1 MDRRLLRST
10 RQPGQ
15 LGFGRRQQ
23 IAKLVPHLPPA
34 ITEAMVKAPV
44 AAGGRR
50 ESRSLVTL
58 NDLEVGMVLEEDVLS
73 GERNSPGA
81 ERRGNHRFIAGAITH
96 YRRRRQSGRTHPCFG
111 PGAGIKVTFMEKS
124 KLLLVDDEPNLTS
137 ALVRSLDRSQFEI
150 FTADS
155 AQKGCMILAGN
166 DIDVVVSD
174 ERMPGM
180 TGSQFLTEVRKQ
192 WPNTIR
198 MILSGQA
205 DLEAAVRAIN
215 EGEVYRFLLKPCHP
229 KELQMTILQGLQ
241 QKKLVAQSRKLLQ
254 EHQKT
259 QNLLE
264 ELEKANPGITKI
276 EMDEDGAI
284 MMDDRRQAHRRRAV
298 AARRPRAGDGEGR
311 RR

>member
-1 MDRRLLRST
+1 
-10 RQPGQ
+10 
-15 LGFGRRQQ
+15 
-23 IAKLVPHLPPA
+23 
-34 ITEAMVKAPV
+34 
-44 AAGGRR
+44 
-50 ESRSLVTL
+50 
-58 NDLEVGMVLEEDVLS
+58 
-73 GERNSPGA
+73 
-81 ERRGNHRFIAGAITH
+81 
-96 YRRRRQSGRTHPCFG
+96 
-111 PGAGIKVTFMEKS
+111 MEKS

-155 AQKGCMILAGN
+155 AQKGLMILAGN
-166 DIDVVVSD
+166 EIDVVVSD

-180 TGSQFLTEVRKQ
+180 TGSQFLSEVRKK

-241 QKKLVAQSRKLLQ
+241 QKKLVAQSRKLLM

-259 QNLLE
+259 MNILE
-264 ELEKANPGITKI
+264 ELEKANPGITKVD
-276 EMDEDGAI
+276 MDEDGVI
-284 MMDDRRQAHRRRAV
+284 TMEDDD
-298 AARRPRAGDGEGR
+298 PEGAEDVQSLLDDLEKEMAKIGGR
-311 RR
+311 

>member
-1 MDRRLLRST
+1 
-10 RQPGQ
+10 
-15 LGFGRRQQ
+15 
-23 IAKLVPHLPPA
+23 
-34 ITEAMVKAPV
+34 
-44 AAGGRR
+44 
-50 ESRSLVTL
+50 
-58 NDLEVGMVLEEDVLS
+58 
-73 GERNSPGA
+73 
-81 ERRGNHRFIAGAITH
+81 
-96 YRRRRQSGRTHPCFG
+96 
-111 PGAGIKVTFMEKS
+111 MEKS

-137 ALVRSLDRSQFEI
+137 ALVRSLDRTQFEI

-155 AQKGCMILAGN
+155 AQQALMVLAGN

-180 TGSQFLTEVRKQ
+180 TGSQLLAEVRKQ

-254 EHQKT
+254 EHQKNV
-259 QNLLE
+259 NLLE
-264 ELEKANPGITKI
+264 TLEKDNPGITRV
-276 EMDEDGAI
+276 ELDEDGAI
-284 MMDDRRQAHRRRAV
+284 LMDDDAGSTEDVQSLLDDLEREMAKV
-298 AARRPRAGDGEGR
+298 ARR
-311 RR
+311 

>member
-1 MDRRLLRST
+1 
-10 RQPGQ
+10 
-15 LGFGRRQQ
+15 
-23 IAKLVPHLPPA
+23 
-34 ITEAMVKAPV
+34 
-44 AAGGRR
+44 
-50 ESRSLVTL
+50 
-58 NDLEVGMVLEEDVLS
+58 
-73 GERNSPGA
+73 
-81 ERRGNHRFIAGAITH
+81 
-96 YRRRRQSGRTHPCFG
+96 
-111 PGAGIKVTFMEKS
+111 MEKS

-155 AQKGCMILAGN
+155 AQAGLMILAGN

-180 TGSQFLTEVRKQ
+180 TGSQFLAEVRKK

-241 QKKLVAQSRKLLQ
+241 HKKLVAQSRKLLQ
-254 EHQKT
+254 EHQK
-259 QNLLE
+259 NVNILE
-264 ELEKANPGITKI
+264 ELEKANPGITKVD
-276 EMDEDGAI
+276 MDEDGAI
-284 MMDDRRQAHRRRAV
+284 DMQDMEDDG
-298 AARRPRAGDGEGR
+298 GDVQSLLNDLEKEMAKIGGR
-311 RR
+311 

>member
-1 MDRRLLRST
+1 
-10 RQPGQ
+10 
-15 LGFGRRQQ
+15 
-23 IAKLVPHLPPA
+23 
-34 ITEAMVKAPV
+34 
-44 AAGGRR
+44 
-50 ESRSLVTL
+50 
-58 NDLEVGMVLEEDVLS
+58 
-73 GERNSPGA
+73 
-81 ERRGNHRFIAGAITH
+81 
-96 YRRRRQSGRTHPCFG
+96 
-111 PGAGIKVTFMEKS
+111 MEKS

-155 AQKGCMILAGN
+155 AQKGLLILAGN
-166 DIDVVVSD
+166 EIDVVVSD

-180 TGSQFLTEVRKQ
+180 TGSQFLAEVRKK

-198 MILSGQA
+198 MILSGPA

-259 QNLLE
+259 MNLLE
-264 ELEKANPGITKI
+264 TLEKDNPGITKI
-276 EMDEDGAI
+276 ELDEDGAI
-284 MMDDRRQAHRRRAV
+284 LMDEEEPSATEDVQSLLDDLEREMAKIGSR
-298 AARRPRAGDGEGR
+298 
-311 RR
+311 

>member
-1 MDRRLLRST
+1 MD
-10 RQPGQ
+10 
-15 LGFGRRQQ
+15 
-23 IAKLVPHLPPA
+23 
-34 ITEAMVKAPV
+34 KA
-44 AAGGRR
+44 
-50 ESRSLVTL
+50 
-58 NDLEVGMVLEEDVLS
+58 
-73 GERNSPGA
+73 
-81 ERRGNHRFIAGAITH
+81 
-96 YRRRRQSGRTHPCFG
+96 
-111 PGAGIKVTFMEKS
+111 

-155 AQKGCMILAGN
+155 AQKGLMILAGN
-166 DIDVVVSD
+166 DIDVIVSD

-180 TGSQFLTEVRKQ
+180 TGSQFLAEVRKQ

-264 ELEKANPGITKI
+264 ELEKASPGITKI
-276 EMDEDGAI
+276 EMDEDGVI
-284 MMDDRRQAHRRRAV
+284 TMDDSEGGADDVQSLLDDLEREMAKV
-298 AARRPRAGDGEGR
+298 ARR
-311 RR
+311 

>member
-1 MDRRLLRST
+1 
-10 RQPGQ
+10 
-15 LGFGRRQQ
+15 
-23 IAKLVPHLPPA
+23 
-34 ITEAMVKAPV
+34 
-44 AAGGRR
+44 
-50 ESRSLVTL
+50 
-58 NDLEVGMVLEEDVLS
+58 
-73 GERNSPGA
+73 
-81 ERRGNHRFIAGAITH
+81 
-96 YRRRRQSGRTHPCFG
+96 
-111 PGAGIKVTFMEKS
+111 MEKS

-137 ALVRSLDRSQFEI
+137 ALVRSLDRTQFEI

-155 AQKGCMILAGN
+155 AQQGLMILAGH

-241 QKKLVAQSRKLLQ
+241 HKRLVEQSRKLLQ

-259 QNLLE
+259 MSLLE
-264 ELEKANPGITKI
+264 TLEKDNPGITKV
-276 EMDEDGAI
+276 EMDDDGVIDMESYDAGNG
-284 MMDDRRQAHRRRAV
+284 DDVQSLLDDLEKEMSKIGSR
-298 AARRPRAGDGEGR
+298 
-311 RR
+311 

>member
-1 MDRRLLRST
+1 
-10 RQPGQ
+10 
-15 LGFGRRQQ
+15 
-23 IAKLVPHLPPA
+23 
-34 ITEAMVKAPV
+34 
-44 AAGGRR
+44 
-50 ESRSLVTL
+50 
-58 NDLEVGMVLEEDVLS
+58 
-73 GERNSPGA
+73 
-81 ERRGNHRFIAGAITH
+81 
-96 YRRRRQSGRTHPCFG
+96 
-111 PGAGIKVTFMEKS
+111 MEKS

-155 AQKGCMILAGN
+155 AQKGLMIMAGN
-166 DIDVVVSD
+166 EIDVVVSD

-180 TGSQFLTEVRKQ
+180 TGSQFLTEVRKK

-229 KELQMTILQGLQ
+229 KELQATILQGLQ
-241 QKKLVAQSRKLLQ
+241 HKKLVTQSRKLLH

-259 QNLLE
+259 MNILD

-284 MMDDRRQAHRRRAV
+284 MMEDD
-298 AARRPRAGDGEGR
+298 DSEGAEDVQSLLDDLER
-311 RR
+311 EMAKIGGR

>member
-1 MDRRLLRST
+1 
-10 RQPGQ
+10 
-15 LGFGRRQQ
+15 
-23 IAKLVPHLPPA
+23 
-34 ITEAMVKAPV
+34 
-44 AAGGRR
+44 
-50 ESRSLVTL
+50 
-58 NDLEVGMVLEEDVLS
+58 
-73 GERNSPGA
+73 
-81 ERRGNHRFIAGAITH
+81 
-96 YRRRRQSGRTHPCFG
+96 
-111 PGAGIKVTFMEKS
+111 MEKS

-137 ALVRSLDRSQFEI
+137 ALVRSLDRTQFQI

-155 AQKGCMILAGN
+155 AQQGLMILAGN

-180 TGSQFLTEVRKQ
+180 TGSQFLSEVRKQ

-229 KELQMTILQGLQ
+229 KDLQMTILQGLQ
-241 QKKLVAQSRKLLQ
+241 HKKLVAQSRRLLM

-284 MMDDRRQAHRRRAV
+284 DMGAYDE
-298 AARRPRAGDGEGR
+298 PGNAGDVQSLLDDLEKEMLKVGR
-311 RR
+311 R

>member
-1 MDRRLLRST
+1 M
-10 RQPGQ
+10 
-15 LGFGRRQQ
+15 
-23 IAKLVPHLPPA
+23 
-34 ITEAMVKAPV
+34 
-44 AAGGRR
+44 
-50 ESRSLVTL
+50 SRT
-58 NDLEVGMVLEEDVLS
+58 
-73 GERNSPGA
+73 
-81 ERRGNHRFIAGAITH
+81 
-96 YRRRRQSGRTHPCFG
+96 
-111 PGAGIKVTFMEKS
+111 MEKS

-155 AQKGCMILAGN
+155 AQQGLMILAGH

-180 TGSQFLTEVRKQ
+180 TGSQFLSEVRKR

-241 QKKLVAQSRKLLQ
+241 HKRLVEQSRRLLQ

-264 ELEKANPGITKI
+264 ELEKANPGITRI
-276 EMDEDGAI
+276 EVDEDGAI
-284 MMDDRRQAHRRRAV
+284 DMESYDAGSNYDVQSLLDDLEKEMSRKV
-298 AARRPRAGDGEGR
+298 ARR
-311 RR
+311 